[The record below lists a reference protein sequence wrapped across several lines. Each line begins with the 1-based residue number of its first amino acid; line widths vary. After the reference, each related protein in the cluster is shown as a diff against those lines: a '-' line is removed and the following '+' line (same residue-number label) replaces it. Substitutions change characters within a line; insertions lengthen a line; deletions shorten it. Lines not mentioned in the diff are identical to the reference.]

1 MEKRAIIPMM
11 GDYGKIFDRLTK
23 AGIRVD
29 NLPIPTESLSETAE
43 FLSGYTYIVTGG
55 EKWPAGLLEKLG
67 GHTKMLVKFGVGV
80 DNIDLAAA
88 KENGIAVSN
97 TPGANS
103 FAVAELA
110 AALIL
115 GISRGV
121 SAYDSLLKSGGWQG
135 SVPCASL
142 RGKVVGLLGFGSI
155 AQQLASL
162 LLPFGTAV
170 IACDPV
176 RNGALAASL
185 GVRYTSLEELFAS
198 SDFLSL
204 HIPLTENTRH
214 FISAKELARMKP
226 GAFLINTSRGGVV
239 REEDLVRALEN
250 GVIAGAGLDVY
261 EEEPLPADS
270 PLRRLKNV
278 VLTPHVAAGTAEAYC
293 AMMESCVDNILAF
306 EQGIARNR
314 VITS

>member
-1 MEKRAIIPMM
+1 MEKRAIIPMR
-11 GDYGKIFDRLTK
+11 GNYEKIFDKLTE
-23 AGIRVD
+23 AGIQVD
-29 NLPIPTESLSETAE
+29 NVPIPAQNLSETAE

-55 EKWPAGLLEKLG
+55 EKWPAVLLEKLG
-67 GHTKMLVKFGVGV
+67 GRVKMLVKFGTGV

-115 GISRGV
+115 GISRGI
-121 SAYDSLLKSGGWQG
+121 SAYDALLKNGGWQG
-135 SVPCASL
+135 RIPSVSL
-142 RGKVVGLLGFGSI
+142 RGRTVGLLGFGSI
-155 AQQLASL
+155 AQHLASL

-170 IACDPV
+170 IAYDPV
-176 RNGALAASL
+176 HNEKLAASL
-185 GVRYTSLEELFAS
+185 GVRYVSLEELFAS

-204 HIPLTENTRH
+204 HIPLTADTRH

-239 REEDLVRALEN
+239 SEEDLIRALEN
-250 GVIAGAGLDVY
+250 GTIAGAGLDVY

-278 VLTPHVAAGTAEAYC
+278 VLTPHVAAGTPEAYS
-293 AMMESCVDNILAF
+293 AMMESCAENILAF
-306 EQGIARNR
+306 ERGVERNR
-314 VITS
+314 VITP